1 MESFWFFARMM
12 LRDRGRI
19 VLAVVCAL
27 IGAVGLGTGI
37 LAVTPAFE
45 NVLGAHVGLRE
56 VVAEARLPFGWRLPD
71 GLVQRLPSDPFE
83 TVVWVVAGLAVL
95 TVISGAANFFH
106 AALSLSVVYGTVT
119 LIRRQAFERVVR
131 LPLRVVTNQ
140 GTSDTIS
147 RLVNDTTVLA
157 GGLSALLSKA
167 VGQIG
172 KGVAALVAALV
183 LDWRLTLIALVVAP
197 VLAIT
202 IRKLAKRVRRASRKA
217 LQHQADLFGAASEA
231 LQGLRAVKVSTAERY
246 ECARFQKINRQVM
259 RQLLAART
267 ARALSSPLNEV
278 LSLMALFVL
287 MIVSAKFILGG
298 AMSAST
304 FMLTLGSLFVSAA
317 SLRPL
322 TGIINEIQ
330 TAAGAATRVRE
341 LLGAEIEPG
350 HERGL
355 PRLARHGR
363 DVSLEGVTFT
373 YPGAREPSL
382 REVTLRVT
390 RGETVAIVGP
400 NGSGKTTL
408 LSLLPRLF
416 EPDDGRVCVD
426 GTDVRG
432 VGLHSLRRQIGV
444 VTQETVIFASSIAAN
459 IAYGLTGVTRE
470 AIVEAA
476 RRARAHEFI
485 ERLPQGYDTVVG
497 ERGATL
503 SGGQRQRL
511 AIARAILRDPAIL
524 LLDEATSMIDADS
537 EARIAE
543 ALAEFSRGR
552 TCLIVAHRL
561 STVRSAD
568 RIVVMDHGRVVDHG
582 THGELLDRCE
592 TYRLIARGQM
602 GG

>member
-1 MESFWFFARMM
+1 MESFWFFSRMM

-27 IGAVGLGTGI
+27 IGAAGLGTGI

-45 NVLGAHVGLRE
+45 NVLGARVGLRE
-56 VVAEARLPFGWRLPD
+56 VVGGLELPFGWSLPEHV
-71 GLVQRLPSDPFE
+71 VQSLPSDPFE

-95 TVISGAANFFH
+95 TVIAGAANFFH

-172 KGVAALVAALV
+172 KGVAALVAALI

-217 LQHQADLFGAASEA
+217 LEHQADLFGAASEA
-231 LQGLRAVKVSTAERY
+231 LQGLRAVKVSCAERY
-246 ECARFQKINRQVM
+246 ESSRFQKINRQVM

-278 LSLMALFVL
+278 LSLLALFVL
-287 MIVSAKFILGG
+287 MIVSAKFILDG

-350 HERGL
+350 HDRGL
-355 PRLARHGR
+355 PRLPRHQR
-363 DVSLEGVTFT
+363 DISLEGITFT

-382 REVTLRVT
+382 RDVTLRVS

-416 EPDDGRVCVD
+416 EPDSGQVCVD
-426 GTDVRG
+426 GVNVRT

-476 RRARAHEFI
+476 RRARANEFI
-485 ERLPQGYDTVVG
+485 ERLPHGYDTVVG

-511 AIARAILRDPAIL
+511 AIARAILRNPAIL

-568 RIVVMDHGRVVDHG
+568 RIVVMDHGRIVDQG

-592 TYRLIARGQM
+592 TYRLIARGQLV
-602 GG
+602 G